1 MRIFLVG
8 GTGFVGGHL
17 RSALR
22 ECGHELRLLTH
33 RRHAACEEGVVAVTG
48 DAARPETY
56 RDALKGCDAVINL
69 LGIIREFPGQGVT
82 FQRLHVQATGHV
94 LQAAEEAGIRRY
106 LHMSALGAR
115 AEAPSAY
122 HRSKFQAEELV
133 RASGLDWTI
142 FRPSVIFGPKDD
154 FINRLAGM
162 VNTLPVVPVIGSGT
176 YRLQPIAGDD
186 VARCF
191 TMALA
196 KAETVGKVYDLCG
209 LDRFTYRELLAVIG
223 TVFGTYRVRTLAIPL
238 PLMLPLAGLLQR
250 FRFFPVTTDQI
261 RMLLEESLCDGTWRS
276 TFRFEPVGLAEAVHV
291 YLARG

>member
-17 RSALR
+17 RSVLR
-22 ECGHELRLLTH
+22 EYGHELRLLTH
-33 RRHAACEEGVVAVTG
+33 RRHAACEEGVVAVLG
-48 DAARPETY
+48 DATRPETY

-94 LQAAEEAGIRRY
+94 LQAVQEAGIRRY

-115 AEAPSAY
+115 ADAPSAY

-133 RASGLDWTI
+133 KASGLDWTI

-154 FINRLAGM
+154 FINKLAAM
-162 VNTLPVVPVIGSGT
+162 VDTLPVVPVIGSGN

-191 TMALA
+191 TMALTM
-196 KAETVGKVYDLCG
+196 AETVGKAYDLCG
-209 LDRFTYRELLAVIG
+209 CDRFSYRELLDVIG
-223 TVFGTYRVRTLAIPL
+223 SVFGTYHVRILPVPLSLMVFLAR
-238 PLMLPLAGLLQR
+238 LLQR

-261 RMLLEESLCDGTWRS
+261 SMLLEESMCDGSWRG
-276 TFRFEPVGLAEAVHV
+276 TFHFEPVGLAEAIHV
-291 YLARG
+291 YLSR